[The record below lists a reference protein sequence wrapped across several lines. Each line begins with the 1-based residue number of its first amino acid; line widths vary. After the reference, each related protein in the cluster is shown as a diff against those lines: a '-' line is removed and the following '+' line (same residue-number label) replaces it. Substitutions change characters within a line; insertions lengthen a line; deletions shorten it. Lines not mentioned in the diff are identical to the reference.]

1 MRITINIKFD
11 KMALLHSY
19 QKHGYNKSKILAA
32 LESGII
38 NVVQGKKNHKLIYT
52 IDLTTIIIDEDN
64 NFLTAYKTS
73 KYQYKVKKIKELN
86 GGK

>member
-1 MRITINIKFD
+1 MYDFGCNSSFKWRKRYQSNIR
-11 KMALLHSY
+11 
-19 QKHGYNKSKILAA
+19 YNKSKILAA
-32 LESGII
+32 LASGIKDI
-38 NVVQGKKNHKLIYT
+38 VQGKKNHTLIYT

-86 GGK
+86 GGR

>member
-1 MRITINIKFD
+1 MVDIKFG
-11 KMALLHSY
+11 KMELLHSY

-32 LESGII
+32 LESGIKDI
-38 NVVQGKKNHKLIYT
+38 VQGKQSHKLIYT
-52 IDLTTIIIDEDN
+52 MDLTTIIIDEDN